1 MTTYRNETDYLKVQL
16 GNLSHSLK
24 YFEAQRNTLEST
36 EPQDLEHRL
45 DTILRHYD
53 LVLTLIRGEIVET
66 KEKIRE
72 SREDA

>member
-1 MTTYRNETDYLKVQL
+1 MTTYSNETGYLKVQL

-36 EPQDLEHRL
+36 EPPDLEHRL

-53 LVLTLIRGEIVET
+53 LVLNLIRVEIVET
-66 KEKIRE
+66 KEKIRA

>member
-1 MTTYRNETDYLKVQL
+1 MTTYSNETGYLKVQL

-36 EPQDLEHRL
+36 EPPDLEHRL

-66 KEKIRE
+66 KERIRE

>member
-1 MTTYRNETDYLKVQL
+1 MTTYNNETGYLTVQL

-36 EPQDLEHRL
+36 EPPDLEHRL